1 MAERILKP
9 MDYREFG
16 VTVRGFAPRHRIFN
30 RYILQRLLGSGGMG
44 VVWLAQDEQLGR
56 SVALKFLNDSLFQ
69 DPTALDEL
77 KRETRKCLE
86 LTHHNIVRVYD
97 FIQDKDWAAISMEY
111 VDGDTLR
118 NLQSNKANGVYE
130 PLELEK
136 WIWQLTDALEYAHN
150 TAKLVH
156 RDLKPANLIL
166 NRRGDLKIADFGI
179 ARNVTEGH
187 RAHADEVSGIGTPV
201 YMSPQQMNGDPP
213 TVADDV
219 YSLGTT
225 LYELITGRPPFY
237 EGDITH
243 QVMTAI
249 PPMLSRRREEFGI
262 HSGNVPKCWEDT
274 VARCLAKRPLDR
286 PGSVREVTELLY
298 PQSRLSSA
306 MQALLG
312 PDEPT
317 PARSASAP
325 KTHKPPTSTR
335 KTTAPP
341 PQAPPTPPPAPKTE
355 PSPPRRIA
363 IPRKT
368 VIAVASVIG
377 FGIALLL
384 LIALWPR
391 SAPHLPEPEETES
404 AVAEPPKPL
413 ESPKTQPPPVAKTPR
428 ETATEPQKAKASSV
442 APSPEDLASEG
453 ALIQFLNKIRERPS
467 TNIPPKKLDKEQL
480 EIDQRARELFKEG
493 KLTEAAAAYQKILAS
508 SPSNAHALANLAAIL
523 ARQNNHIEALQFAA
537 RAVESEPDDA
547 FAKTIL
553 GSSYHASGRDVEA
566 LHSFVGAAAL
576 APSDAEIRLF
586 IGVAASRLKWL
597 ALAERQ
603 FLEAVRLNPEYAE
616 AHVNLAILYATARP
630 PLGDRARKH
639 LERARALG
647 ATVDPQLERMIPQ

>member
-97 FIQDKDWAAISMEY
+97 FIQDKDWAAISMEF

-187 RAHADEVSGIGTPV
+187 RIHQDEVSGIGTPV

-225 LYELITGRPPFY
+225 LYELATGRPPFY

-249 PPMLSRRREEFGI
+249 PPMLARRRQEFGI
-262 HSGNVPKCWEDT
+262 HSGNIPKCWEDT
-274 VARCLAKRPLDR
+274 VARCLAKRPQDR
-286 PGSVREVTELLY
+286 PASIREAAESLY
-298 PQSRLSSA
+298 PQSRFTTA

-312 PDEPT
+312 TDDTSVIRPSTSP
-317 PARSASAP
+317 SSY
-325 KTHKPPTSTR
+325 KPPTTFRPITLPVPPPAPPPTIEIRSPRRLKLPRQAWIAIGSVLVIALIGAAFFATR
-335 KTTAPP
+335 PIRAPQLPEPEQEPPTTAPP
-341 PQAPPTPPPAPKTE
+341 EKPPPQQAQAPTLT
-355 PSPPRRIA
+355 
-363 IPRKT
+363 
-368 VIAVASVIG
+368 
-377 FGIALLL
+377 
-384 LIALWPR
+384 
-391 SAPHLPEPEETES
+391 
-404 AVAEPPKPL
+404 
-413 ESPKTQPPPVAKTPR
+413 
-428 ETATEPQKAKASSV
+428 TAA
-442 APSPEDLASEG
+442 DLASEN
-453 ALIQFLNKIRERPS
+453 ALIQFLEKLRGQPAVARPS
-467 TNIPPKKLDKEQL
+467 KNLNPEQL
-480 EIDQRARELFKEG
+480 EADSRARAFFNEG
-493 KLTEAAAAYQKILAS
+493 KLAEAAEAYRAILKS
-508 SPSNAHALANLAAIL
+508 SPSNAHSLANLATIL
-523 ARQNNHIEALQFAA
+523 ASQGDNKQALKFAS
-537 RAVESEPDDA
+537 RAVQSEPNDA
-547 FAKTIL
+547 FARVTL
-553 GSSYHASGRDVEA
+553 GSIQHALGQDTES
-566 LHSFVGAAAL
+566 LHTLADAAAL
-576 APSDAEIRLF
+576 DPYDHVIRRF
-586 IGVAASRLKWL
+586 IGVAASGIQWS

-603 FLEAVRLNPEYAE
+603 FLESIRLNPNSAE
-616 AHVNLAILYATARP
+616 THLDLAILYATATP
-630 PLGDRARKH
+630 PHIDRARKH
-639 LERARALG
+639 YETARSLG
-647 ATVDPQLERMIPQ
+647 LPPDPRIEPLLK